1 MRCVL
6 LMVLL
11 TVDTVSE
18 VCVINGAAHR
28 GYMCVING
36 AAHRGYSQ

>member
-11 TVDTVSE
+11 TVDTVHVVSE

-28 GYMCVING
+28 GY
-36 AAHRGYSQ
+36 SQ